1 MLQHGRRANLAGRTV
16 NGKLGCGDGMNGGH
30 KTFFDAEI
38 IVDNLLQ
45 EVPRQLVVQELA
57 LKQRSCRTCI
67 PRLFTPITNM
77 GVASFAGA
85 EMTTF
90 FAAYEM
96 LACEFGGGELTG
108 GFNNV
113 FCAAFTP
120 GDLLGIHAVINADS
134 FAVDKRAFRFQP

>member
-1 MLQHGRRANLAGRTV
+1 
-16 NGKLGCGDGMNGGH
+16 
-30 KTFFDAEI
+30 
-38 IVDNLLQ
+38 
-45 EVPRQLVVQELA
+45 
-57 LKQRSCRTCI
+57 
-67 PRLFTPITNM
+67 M

-90 FAAYEM
+90 FGAAYEM

-120 GDLLGIHAVINADS
+120 VGSPWDPCS
-134 FAVDKRAFRFQP
+134 YKR